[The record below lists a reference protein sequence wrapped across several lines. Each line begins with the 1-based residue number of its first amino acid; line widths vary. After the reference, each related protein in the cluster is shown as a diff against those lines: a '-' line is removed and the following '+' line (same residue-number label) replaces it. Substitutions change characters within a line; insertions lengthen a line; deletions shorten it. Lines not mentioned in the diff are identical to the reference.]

1 MDGEYFA
8 MRDGR
13 KPREFFDKSINLII
27 KFVSRRNCV
36 ELYDKA
42 CDRESHPVQKI
53 GPLRYGYTQE
63 PLEVVP
69 RMYSRGDDL
78 TEIKNGA
85 ILPITDRYLFL
96 CQEMKRHGV
105 EEIFS
110 LGDQSEATS
119 GIRPDGPESTYHS
132 VYTWL
137 CWFICFGADPA
148 KIADIAPFLCKA
160 GKDRLIDTVL
170 KSFQP
175 DRVVAKTCMN
185 PETFGL
191 LDKVIDAPPSERP
204 QLIET
209 YLEDWPKFMG
219 HLGGLKSIGI
229 AGTNSVRD
237 RETLIAAMN
246 DHYQGFWAWEAALV
260 VKFFNID
267 DSLFK
272 DSEFYPYDLVHFS

>member
-8 MRDGR
+8 MRDDR

-27 KFVSRRNCV
+27 KFASRRNCV
-36 ELYDKA
+36 ELYNKA

-53 GPLRYGYTQE
+53 GPLRNGYTQE

-96 CQEMKRHGV
+96 CQEMKRHGA

-110 LGDQSEATS
+110 LGDQSEATA

-137 CWFICFGADPA
+137 CWFICFGSDPA
-148 KIADIAPFLCKA
+148 KIAEIAPFLCKA

-219 HLGGLKSIGI
+219 HLGGLSSIGI
-229 AGTNSVRD
+229 ENTYRVRD
-237 RETLIAAMN
+237 YASLVAAIG
-246 DHYQGFWAWEAALV
+246 DDYQGFWAWEAALV

-267 DSLFK
+267 DNSFK
-272 DSEFYPYDLVHFS
+272 DNEFYPYDLVHFS